1 MKINGWG
8 HEISFGPIFKR
19 FCRYFQGVY
28 VYYFSDIV
36 PSPKIHKT
44 PMQFEDKFHE
54 QIYTGK
60 RPRFKM
66 HNTAS
71 SRTVDQY
78 LYIFLKKSSTV
89 TICLYIY
96 IVLISTST
104 STSSGSFTLQSQLFQ
119 AQHIDISNF
128 LSLHLLPA
136 GTVPSKS
143 RPHSQNPSTSQSL
156 R

>member
-28 VYYFSDIV
+28 VHYFQDIV

-44 PMQFEDKFHE
+44 PMQFEDKFHKKK
-54 QIYTGK
+54 YTGK

-78 LYIFLKKSSTV
+78 LYILKKKSTV

-96 IVLISTST
+96 N
-104 STSSGSFTLQSQLFQ
+104 
-119 AQHIDISNF
+119 IDIYIDIYIFWVIYTSIPTVSSSTYRHIQ
-128 LSLHLLPA
+128 LSVSPSPPSRY
-136 GTVPSKS
+136 GTF
-143 RPHSQNPSTSQSL
+143 
-156 R
+156 

>member
-96 IVLISTST
+96 S
-104 STSSGSFTLQSQLFQ
+104 
-119 AQHIDISNF
+119 IDIYIYIYIFWVIYTSIPTVSSSTYRHIQ
-128 LSLHLLPA
+128 LSVSPSPPSRY
-136 GTVPSKS
+136 GTF
-143 RPHSQNPSTSQSL
+143 
-156 R
+156 